1 METSRANIEQA
12 YQPHSGLEWHFP
24 CSMRSKWRH
33 RAGKSALQSIRM
45 PLALLNDL
53 HEERRRG
60 RQKINEEKDTEGTTQ
75 RHLYSLR
82 GLGRSVFRRN
92 MMKVYKSS
100 RRKTKDSW
108 SFPPISFVSRP
119 LTPPYV
125 PFGIRRFLTLC
136 AIERSSPLGKG
147 SQHGEVYRS
156 PQHGALC
163 LPHWPNIL
171 CYCSHRFAPSM
182 A

>member
-1 METSRANIEQA
+1 MSLGVASIPKSGPEIKNRCRSGVATTVCRRN
-12 YQPHSGLEWHFP
+12 HS
-24 CSMRSKWRH
+24 S
-33 RAGKSALQSIRM
+33 LQ
-45 PLALLNDL
+45 
-53 HEERRRG
+53 RRRLESDAELVVATAAAG
-60 RQKINEEKDTEGTTQ
+60 GTITPVCLRRHPSGDTG
-75 RHLYSLR
+75 
-82 GLGRSVFRRN
+82 VARR
-92 MMKVYKSS
+92 VSAPQSS

-108 SFPPISFVSRP
+108 SFPPITFVSRP

-136 AIERSSPLGKG
+136 AIERNSPLGKG